1 MKRHHTK
8 LATFTLIELLV
19 VISIISLLIA
29 ILLPAL
35 QQARKVTK
43 QTQSASLLRQIKMAG
58 ITYSSENKGYFVPV
72 RYKIPGT
79 SSYYAWIQ
87 NPLFRGMLGLDPDG
101 GAAVPASFNC
111 PESDMA
117 IASQVGSMF
126 NWGFSYGANFTGM
139 TAGDDYVGWR
149 DIQIFKPSEKI
160 DTTCAVKFWLRVDH
174 KLDYTGEGMTILGN
188 TFSPAYRHLNDSTNA
203 SYFDGHVA
211 NINRD
216 ADTND
221 DEHWRPDQ

>member
-1 MKRHHTK
+1 MKQHNTHLQR
-8 LATFTLIELLV
+8 FTLIELLV

-43 QTQSASLLRQIKMAG
+43 QTQCASMLRQIKMAS
-58 ITYSSENKGYFVPV
+58 IVYSNDNKGYLVPV

-87 NPLFRGMLGLDPDG
+87 NPSFRSTLGLDANG
-101 GAAVPASFNC
+101 GAAVPMSFIC
-111 PESDMA
+111 PESDLA
-117 IASQVGSMF
+117 IASQVGTMF
-126 NWGFSYGANFTGM
+126 NWGLSYGANFTGM

-149 DIQIFKPSEKI
+149 DIQIFKPSERI

-174 KLDYTGEGMTILGN
+174 KLDYTSEDMVIAGN
-188 TFSPAYRHLNDSTNA
+188 TFAPAYRHLNDSMNA
-203 SYFDGHVA
+203 TYFDGHVA
-211 NINRD
+211 NVSRNAD
-216 ADTND
+216 ANND
-221 DEHWRPDQ
+221 SHWRPDQ